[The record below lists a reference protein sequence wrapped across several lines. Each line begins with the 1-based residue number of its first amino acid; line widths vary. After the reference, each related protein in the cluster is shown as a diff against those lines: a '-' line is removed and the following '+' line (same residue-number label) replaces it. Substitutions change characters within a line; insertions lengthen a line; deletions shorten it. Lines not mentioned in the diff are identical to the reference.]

1 MVFSCWSKGE
11 MENQKAFLAAPTS
24 NPASEPTLLARYLP
38 ARCDITLFNSWS
50 QICATSHP
58 QCCQKPGDATVPLR
72 LVDLIERCLVTFS
85 GSEKSDAE
93 YFALSYVWGRG
104 PKKFAL
110 TTENLQEYCQPQ
122 GLPAL
127 PKTIPDAVTLT
138 KKMGKIYLWVNSL
151 CIVSNDPEDQ
161 ENQIPTMTSVYGNA
175 MLTIIAAA
183 GEDANH
189 GLPGLGLFRS
199 VHKVTKFGRYHIVK
213 PHLPAGVQSF
223 ETTTWAT
230 RAWTYQE
237 LLLSPRSLVFLDTHV
252 EWLSRCTE
260 WLEELDLEHPNFNVT
275 RYHISDFQ

>member
-1 MVFSCWSKGE
+1 
-11 MENQKAFLAAPTS
+11 
-24 NPASEPTLLARYLP
+24 
-38 ARCDITLFNSWS
+38 
-50 QICATSHP
+50 
-58 QCCQKPGDATVPLR
+58 
-72 LVDLIERCLVTFS
+72 
-85 GSEKSDAE
+85 
-93 YFALSYVWGRG
+93 
-104 PKKFAL
+104 
-110 TTENLQEYCQPQ
+110 
-122 GLPAL
+122 
-127 PKTIPDAVTLT
+127 
-138 KKMGKIYLWVNSL
+138 
-151 CIVSNDPEDQ
+151 
-161 ENQIPTMTSVYGNA
+161 MTSVYGNA